1 MYPSVVMPPAAYK
14 FRPCHLSSP
23 RRGEGFCGTSTYSLH
38 PSLCANSFISPS
50 AINSSFCDA
59 LCTLF
64 VSPLMCFH
72 PTYSAMYP
80 TILFCHV
87 SYQTKERLDS
97 CIFCW
102 SVYPRAGS
110 LSLNCLF
117 SLCHMLRPSTKLLSV
132 SRLIHAFYPWCDSWL
147 PYSFSASRITYH

>member
-1 MYPSVVMPPAAYK
+1 MGFDHDFTTHLGLAESLWYRWNHFELYVAGSDSLIMITILPILSSTRRGWRASSCIPSVVMPPAAYK

-97 CIFCW
+97 CIFC
-102 SVYPRAGS
+102 
-110 LSLNCLF
+110 
-117 SLCHMLRPSTKLLSV
+117 
-132 SRLIHAFYPWCDSWL
+132 
-147 PYSFSASRITYH
+147 